1 MNKLPSFLK
10 FNGYKPPSTI
20 CVVGCGG
27 TGAYIISHLTRI
39 ISSLDNKPHL
49 TLVDN
54 DIVELKNL
62 KRQHFISSDI
72 GKNKALALAERYS
85 NAFGVEINV
94 MQNEIRDADQIN
106 GISDDGGL
114 LLIGCVDN
122 NSSRKVFHDWF
133 IDKLYYRNNFWI
145 DCGNEEKSG
154 QVICGV
160 NNGSQNTYRLPRI
173 GSETW
178 DGLVDLPCCAEVY
191 PEILTSNSQFNS
203 DLSCADRAVSA
214 PQNMQTNVTAA
225 TIALNYIQKIIL
237 AQPLN
242 SFGVEFSIDN
252 CFRTLYNTVDNLK
265 CLKRNY

>member
-10 FNGYKPPSTI
+10 FNYYNVPREI
-20 CVVGCGG
+20 YVIGCGG
-27 TGAYIISHLTRI
+27 TGAYVVSHLTRL
-39 ISSLDNKPHL
+39 ISTIENRPNL

-62 KRQHFISSDI
+62 KRQHFISNDI
-72 GKNKALALAERYS
+72 GKNKAFALAERYS
-85 NAFGVEINV
+85 NAFGIEINV
-94 MQNEIRDADQIN
+94 MQGEIKNIKQFDSV
-106 GISDDGGL
+106 SDKHT

-122 NSSRKVFHDWF
+122 NASRKIFYDWF
-133 IDKLYYRNNFWI
+133 IDKSYYYEKFWI

-160 NNGSQNTYRLPRI
+160 NNSKNITYSLPRI
-173 GSETW
+173 GSESW
-178 DGLVDLPCCAEVY
+178 DGAVDLPCCAEVH
-191 PEILTSNSQFNS
+191 PEILSSDSQFNS
-203 DLSCADRAVSA
+203 DLSCADRAISA

-237 AQPLN
+237 GQPLT

-252 CFRTLYNTVDNLK
+252 CFRTLYNTPDNLK
-265 CLKRNY
+265 CLKRKY

>member
-10 FNGYKPPSTI
+10 FNYYHVPNEI
-20 CVVGCGG
+20 YVVGCGG
-27 TGAYIISHLTRI
+27 TGAYIVSHLTRL
-39 ISSLDNKPHL
+39 ISTIENKPNL

-54 DIVELKNL
+54 DLVELKNL
-62 KRQHFISSDI
+62 KRQHFISNDI

-85 NAFGVEINV
+85 NAFGIEINV
-94 MQNEIRDADQIN
+94 IQNEIKDGKQLQDAGRN
-106 GISDDGGL
+106 V

-122 NSSRKVFHDWF
+122 NASRKVFYDWF
-133 IDKLYYRNNFWI
+133 IKKAYNTKFWI
-145 DCGNEEKSG
+145 DCGNEERSG

-160 NNGSQNTYRLPRI
+160 NNSRNLTYNLPRL

-178 DGLVDLPCCAEVY
+178 DGIVDLPCCAEVY
-191 PEILTSNSQFNS
+191 PEILNSDSQFNS
-203 DLSCADRAVSA
+203 DLSCADRAISA

-237 AQPLN
+237 GQPLT

-252 CFRTLYNTVDNLK
+252 CFRTLYNTVDNFK